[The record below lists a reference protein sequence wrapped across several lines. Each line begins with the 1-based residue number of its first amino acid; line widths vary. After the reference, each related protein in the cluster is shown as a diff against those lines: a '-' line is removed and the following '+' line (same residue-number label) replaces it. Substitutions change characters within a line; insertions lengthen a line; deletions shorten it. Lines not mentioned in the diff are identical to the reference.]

1 VIPARDSKRPGGGID
16 HFLECIIAGKQ
27 SPHTIRSG
35 RHSLAVALAMQES
48 ARSGK
53 VVRVG

>member
-1 VIPARDSKRPGGGID
+1 MD
-16 HFLECIIAGKQ
+16 HFLECIKEGKQ
-27 SPHTIRSG
+27 SPNSLRSA

-53 VVRVG
+53 VVEIK